1 MSRRTFTPESLANAI
16 TELGTMPR
24 VELSK
29 RWAARFRTAPPSRA
43 SREFLERSLAYRL
56 QEESLGGLTPKAKKQ
71 LERLAR
77 EFKRNPGFAPASAP
91 SIKAGTRLVRE
102 WKGEIH
108 EIEVLETGFLW
119 RGESHASLSKIAREI
134 TGTRWSGPAF
144 FGLNNPRG
152 KGIDHGR

>member
-1 MSRRTFTPESLANAI
+1 MSCRTVTPESLADAI
-16 TELGTMPR
+16 TELGTIPR
-24 VELSK
+24 VELIK

-43 SREFLERSLAYRL
+43 SREFLERSLSYRL

-71 LERLAR
+71 LEKLAR
-77 EFKRNPGFAPASAP
+77 EFKRNPGFAAESIL
-91 SIKAGTRLVRE
+91 SIKAGTRLIRE
-102 WKGEIH
+102 WKGVIH
-108 EIEVLETGFLW
+108 EIEVLETGYLW

>member
-16 TELGTMPR
+16 TELGIMPR
-24 VELSK
+24 AELSK
-29 RWAARFRTAPPSRA
+29 RWVAQFRTAPPSRA

-71 LERLAR
+71 MERLAR

-91 SIKAGTRLVRE
+91 CIKAGTRLLRE

-119 RGESHASLSKIAREI
+119 RGESLASLSKIAREI

-144 FGLNNPRG
+144 FGLNKPRG

>member
-1 MSRRTFTPESLANAI
+1 MSRQTFAPESLTEAI

-24 VELSK
+24 VELSE
-29 RWAARFRTAPPSRA
+29 RWAVRFRAVPPSRA
-43 SREFLERSLAYRL
+43 SREFLERGLAYRL
-56 QEESLGGLTPKAKKQ
+56 QEESLGGLTPKVKKQ

-91 SIKAGTRLVRE
+91 NIKAGTRLVRE

-108 EIEVLETGFLW
+108 EIEILETGFLW
-119 RGESHASLSKIAREI
+119 RGESYSSLSKIAREI

-144 FGLNNPRG
+144 FGLNNPQG
-152 KGIDHGR
+152 KGMGHGR